1 MAKKLARFTV
11 TPNDE
16 GFRLHIE
23 DDGGEVL
30 ELEATRDQI
39 EVVADA
45 LDELLQASETEEGE
59 V

>member
-11 TPNDE
+11 TPNE
-16 GFRLHIE
+16 ESFQVHIE
-23 DDGGEVL
+23 DDVGDVL